1 MSDRGAAQTQQ
12 TADVGRRLEMHAHE
26 MNVDPDLDGIR
37 GDSRFAN
44 LVRRT
49 GVPTQRTLT

>member
-1 MSDRGAAQTQQ
+1 MHSSRRPASGA
-12 TADVGRRLEMHAHE
+12 GSKMHAHE

-44 LVRRT
+44 LVRR
-49 GVPTQRTLT
+49 